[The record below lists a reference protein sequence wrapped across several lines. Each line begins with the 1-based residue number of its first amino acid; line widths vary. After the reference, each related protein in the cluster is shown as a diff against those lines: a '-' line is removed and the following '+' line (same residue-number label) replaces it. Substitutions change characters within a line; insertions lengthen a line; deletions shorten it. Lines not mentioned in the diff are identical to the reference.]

1 MGGNEISVYLSG
13 RTKCE
18 VFLCREIAVD
28 LPFDDD
34 DLGEYLTYD
43 SPSSAD
49 PDLMIPDQNI
59 PFDLAF
65 DQCPFIRD
73 EIPFDGE

>member
-1 MGGNEISVYLSG
+1 LSG
-13 RTKCE
+13 RTKRE
-18 VFLCREIAVD
+18 VFLCREIAGD

-34 DLGEYLTYD
+34 DLGEDLTYD

-59 PFDLAF
+59 PSDMAF
-65 DQCPFIRD
+65 DQCPFVCD
-73 EIPFDGE
+73 ETPYDGE